1 MFSLFKKPLKENI
14 KKEKFLPI
22 LNNIIELLYENSNVG
37 QAEWV
42 EKIKSSL
49 LKNDNDSFKK
59 KLISVDMW
67 GGPGAVWEV
76 GFIDNNEKEKKF
88 ILELIK
94 LLDLIKESG
103 IKSKGAYSRKK
114 ILQKLLRE
122 M

>member
-14 KKEKFLPI
+14 EKGKFLPI

-49 LKNDNDSFKK
+49 LENDNDSFKK
-59 KLISVDMW
+59 KLTSVDMW
-67 GGPGAVWEV
+67 GGSGAVWEV
-76 GFIDNNEKEKKF
+76 GFIDTDEREKKF

-103 IKSKGAYSRKK
+103 IKSKGAYSRKN
-114 ILQKLLRE
+114 ILQKFLRE